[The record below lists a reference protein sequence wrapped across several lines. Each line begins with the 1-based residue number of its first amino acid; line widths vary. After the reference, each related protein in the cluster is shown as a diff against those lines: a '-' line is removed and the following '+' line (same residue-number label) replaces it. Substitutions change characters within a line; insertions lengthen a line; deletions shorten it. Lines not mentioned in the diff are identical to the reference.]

1 MSAAAP
7 AALPGAARPVA
18 VPIWLFAAGAALL
31 LHGGAIALFVV
42 SLHAADPDDAQGAP
56 AVEIALDLAA
66 PHVEPTDLPPGPESD
81 ASTASPPVPE
91 QKATAE
97 QSALPK
103 DTPTETE
110 NPDRVVA
117 PDTTAKP
124 KDDDPKVKTVETT
137 ASAESVASEAT
148 APPASATA
156 PESPRST
163 APVQGTGQAAARI
176 RATWEKELVGH
187 LNRFKRYPEGAN
199 RRSVEI
205 AVLFTL
211 DRTGHVLSAAIEK
224 SSGDPAFDAA
234 ALAMLHRADPVP
246 APPPAVADES
256 LTFTLPVMFRANG
269 K

>member
-1 MSAAAP
+1 MTTALSAPLEIEPRKPSMPLWLVAAV
-7 AALPGAARPVA
+7 VA
-18 VPIWLFAAGAALL
+18 VL
-31 LHGGAIALFVV
+31 LHAAAIALIVMH
-42 SLHAADPDDAQGAP
+42 LQADDPDDALGAP
-56 AVEIALDLAA
+56 ALEIALDLAA
-66 PHVEPTDLPPGPESD
+66 PRLAPTDLPPGPESE
-81 ASTASPPVPE
+81 AAAATPPLPE

-97 QSALPK
+97 ESTLPK
-103 DTPTETE
+103 DTPTETDD
-110 NPDRVVA
+110 PDRLVA
-117 PDTTAKP
+117 PTAAAKP
-124 KDDDPKVKTVETT
+124 KEDDPQVKTVETSP
-137 ASAESVASEAT
+137 SAESVASEAT